1 MVPAHGDVTQ
11 PLTYEDVKALAVVLG
26 RPAETLIALAAS
38 NDPFY
43 VVPRRQ
49 TAANWFAIEV
59 WPLLDIDENGG
70 IHVRRVHYVLVSLP
84 AENRPRKPDGT
95 AYENTSDDWDLLV
108 AASRDARELDLV
120 DAGLFIDRRAAEP
133 VIYIPEGE
141 DSDAAIDV
149 VGGEISEQTESVPS
163 FTYAPRRY
171 VFPGLPDYSVTP
183 PEIAEPYVIELWI
196 EKSTMADVLEP
207 IARRYGVT
215 LVTGVGE
222 LSLTRVHE
230 VVERVS
236 EHRRKTRIIYISD
249 FDPAGNAMPV
259 SIARKIEFLLRRD
272 GLGDLDI
279 RLDPLLLTREQV
291 EHYQLP
297 RIPIKD
303 SERRKVSFEER
314 FGEGAVELDAL
325 EALHPGELARLVIDR
340 IEVYRSPAEAT
351 REDIAHATYALE
363 RDAETIR
370 EEVLAEHTDTL
381 AQLRTRFDEM
391 QAAIRPHQDSLAA
404 IATEF
409 AERFSGPIA
418 EHIAAINGQVATF
431 YEQASEVWSDI
442 TTDLESNAPDPN
454 TVEWPA
460 PYDANEPEDPLF
472 DSARSYV
479 EQIDRYK
486 KHQGKPTTRRRRN
499 NGNGARHDRR

>member
-1 MVPAHGDVTQ
+1 MVPADDDLTQ
-11 PLTYEDVKALAVVLG
+11 PLSYEDIKALAVALG

-49 TAANWFAIEV
+49 TQAQWFATEV

-95 AYENTSDDWDLLV
+95 AYENTSDDWDLLL

-133 VIYIPEGE
+133 LVYMPEDE
-141 DSDAAIDV
+141 DSDAAIEV
-149 VGGEISEQTESVPS
+149 VSGEIGEQSESVPS
-163 FTYAPRRY
+163 FTYFPRRY

-183 PEIAEPYVIELWI
+183 PEIAEPYAIELWI
-196 EKSTMADVLEP
+196 EKSTMVDVLGP

-215 LVTGVGE
+215 LITGVGE

-230 VVERVS
+230 LVERVS

-272 GLGDLDI
+272 GLDDLDI

-291 EHYQLP
+291 EHYRLP

-303 SERRKVSFEER
+303 SERRKAAFEER

-325 EALHPGELARLVIDR
+325 EALRPGELARLVIDR
-340 IEVYRSPAEAT
+340 IEVYHAPAEAT
-351 REDIAHATYALE
+351 REDIERAAHYFE
-363 RDAETIR
+363 RDASAIR
-370 EEVLAEHTDTL
+370 HGVLAEHGDTL
-381 AQLRTRFDEM
+381 ENLRARFDEM
-391 QAAIRPHQDSLAA
+391 QAAIRPHQDALAA
-404 IATEF
+404 IAAEF
-409 AERFSGPIA
+409 AEHYSGPIA
-418 EHIAAINGQVATF
+418 ENIAAINEQVAAF
-431 YEQASEVWSDI
+431 YEQATEVWSDI
-442 TTDLESNAPDPN
+442 TTDLEDRAPDPDAAD
-454 TVEWPA
+454 WPT
-460 PYDANEPEDPLF
+460 PYDADEPDDPLF
-472 DSARSYV
+472 DSGRSYV

-486 KHQGKPTTRRRRN
+486 RHQGKPITRRRKS
-499 NGNGARHDRR
+499 NGNDGGAR